1 MCNRI
6 QSDVY
11 YVAFLDL
18 LGAKNIIENDTA
30 DEHLNNIHNIYQS
43 WKPILGNAISFEE
56 IEMKIFSDNILLA
69 VKCDK
74 NHALYTLCQAV
85 SCVVEHLVRCKY
97 KVRGGITKGSLFI
110 DELMVWGKALVA
122 AYKLESYEAKYPRII
137 VDQNVVEEVEVK
149 RTCGKAEWLKK
160 DEDYYVLDY
169 LRFPGVN
176 ANRAIEIV
184 DIVLSVLDK
193 EDELDEKIKEK
204 NNYFRK
210 YLHETKKELLSKK
223 GKSK

>member
-6 QSDVY
+6 QCNVY

-43 WKPILGNAISFEE
+43 WKTILGNAISFEE
-56 IEMKIFSDNILLA
+56 IEIKIFSDNIFIA
-69 VKCDK
+69 TKCDG
-74 NHALYTLCQAV
+74 NHTLYEFCKAV
-85 SCVVEHLVRCKY
+85 SCIIEHFVKCGY
-97 KVRGGITKGSLFI
+97 KVRGGITRGGIFI
-110 DELMVWGKALVA
+110 DDLMIWGKALVA
-122 AYKLESYEAKYPRII
+122 AYKLESCKAKYPRII
-137 VDQNVVEEVEVK
+137 VNQNVAEEVK
-149 RTCGKAEWLKK
+149 KTCGKAEWLKK
-160 DEDYYVLDY
+160 EEDYHVLDY
-169 LRFPGVN
+169 LRFPGAD

-184 DIVLSVLDK
+184 DIALSVLDK

-210 YLHETKKELLSKK
+210 YLHETKKALLSKK